1 MKVLDLFS
9 GIGGFSLGLELT
21 GGFETVAFCEI
32 DPYCQEILRMQW
44 PDVPIFSD
52 IQELTNDTLKECNIS
67 PDIIVG
73 GFPCQNISTAG
84 KGEGIIGERSG
95 LWKEM
100 FRLIRDVR
108 PAWAVIENVS
118 ALRSKGLVM
127 VLEDLSSLGY
137 ISQWH
142 CISASSIGA
151 PHQRDRIWIT
161 AHRDPNN
168 ESQSTMPEYAE
179 APGLPGDVAYTDT
192 RCDRENQKVQA
203 RGDAFNSSREDVA
216 HTRLKPTQ
224 VQTQGQQPAE
234 QEPQWPTPW
243 EAEPSVGRVVD
254 GLPNR
259 MDRLKA
265 LGNAVVPQIPYAIG
279 RAILE
284 VIDE

>member
-52 IQELTNDTLKECNIS
+52 IQELTNDTLRECDIS

-73 GFPCQNISTAG
+73 GFPCQDISTAG

-161 AHRDPNN
+161 GHLAH
-168 ESQSTMPEYAE
+168 TY
-179 APGLPGDVAYTDT
+179 T
-192 RCDRENQKVQA
+192 RCDRENQKIQA

-216 HTRLKPTQ
+216 YTRCKPTQ
-224 VQTQGQQPAE
+224 VPIEGGQPAE
-234 QEPQWPTPW
+234 QESQWPTPW